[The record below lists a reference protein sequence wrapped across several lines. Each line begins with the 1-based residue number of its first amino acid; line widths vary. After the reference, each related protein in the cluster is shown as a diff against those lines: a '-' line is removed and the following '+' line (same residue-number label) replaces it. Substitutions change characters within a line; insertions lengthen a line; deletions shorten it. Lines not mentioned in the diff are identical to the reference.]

1 MTEETNQ
8 DEIYNIYVSDNNNIY
23 LNYNTF
29 ILEDTYKNSKTYRNN
44 TKNTIDF

>member
-1 MTEETNQ
+1 MTEETKQ

-29 ILEDTYKNSKTYRNN
+29 EIILK
-44 TKNTIDF
+44 